1 MSNFAIACLSIMY
14 MISQI
19 IYIVSE
25 IIYMVSWI
33 IYMVSQLIYMDTDI
47 LCLAVFD
54 LQTLISLP
62 LHLPSHIISIFF
74 QQTIVDEQLLLKRM
88 SNVAIDMFGMTA
100 VLSRA
105 TRTITKGD
113 ANADYEVSKYLTFI
127 TTCNTFIYIYI
138 Y

>member
-1 MSNFAIACLSIMY
+1 MTNFTIACLSIMY

-25 IIYMVSWI
+25 IIYMVSQI
-33 IYMVSQLIYMDTDI
+33 IYMDTDI
-47 LCLAVFD
+47 LCLTVFD

-62 LHLPSHIISIFF
+62 LYLPSHIISIFF

-113 ANADYEVSKYLTFI
+113 ANADYEVSKYQYSTFI
-127 TTCNTFIYIYI
+127 TNTVIYIYI

>member
-1 MSNFAIACLSIMY
+1 
-14 MISQI
+14 
-19 IYIVSE
+19 
-25 IIYMVSWI
+25 
-33 IYMVSQLIYMDTDI
+33 MVSQIIYMDTDI
-47 LCLAVFD
+47 LCLTVFD

-62 LHLPSHIISIFF
+62 LYLPSHIISIFF

-113 ANADYEVSKYLTFI
+113 ANADYEVSKYQYSTFI
-127 TTCNTFIYIYI
+127 TNTVIYIYI

>member
-33 IYMVSQLIYMDTDI
+33 IYMDTDI
-47 LCLAVFD
+47 LCLTVFD

-62 LHLPSHIISIFF
+62 LYLPSHIISIFF

-113 ANADYEVSKYLTFI
+113 ANADYEVSKYQYSTFI
-127 TTCNTFIYIYI
+127 TNTVIYIYI